1 MSDEF
6 VTQTEEAVN
15 AAAQQAENEIN
26 EAADETVETGS
37 LADYEAPKSGGVG
50 AYLFGLLVFL
60 VLTVASAI
68 VSVIGTFPLQQRVVL
83 ASGGDVAKAQELLL
97 AEMANSP
104 LVPITQFF
112 ASFIMFVI
120 AGLWYFFKFY
130 KPAKEE
136 GKVTPV
142 LPKIMNLKAIL
153 LIVFGTTSAYAL
165 AVLLQY
171 GMTLLLPDYASAVN
185 SVLGSAL
192 NGVMGILAGVI
203 MAPLAEEIAVRGLI
217 LRRAE
222 KSFGLV
228 GCMII
233 SAVMFAL
240 FHLNLIQSV
249 YVIPMGLF
257 WGYIGYKYKSVI
269 PCIICH
275 LINNLVAI
283 IISHWADGLNA
294 GNAIIFSVIFVVC
307 GVITFFAIKMPEK
320 ETA

>member
-1 MSDEF
+1 MSEEF
-6 VTQTEEAVN
+6 VTQESEM
-15 AAAQQAENEIN
+15 
-26 EAADETVETGS
+26 TGN

-68 VSVIGTFPLQQRVVL
+68 VSMIGTFPLQQRVVL

-203 MAPLAEEIAVRGLI
+203 MAPLAEEVAVRGLI

-240 FHLNLIQSV
+240 FHMNLIQSV

-283 IISHWADGLNA
+283 IISYWADGLNA
-294 GNAIIFSVIFVVC
+294 SNAIIFSVIFVVC

>member
-1 MSDEF
+1 MSEEF
-6 VTQTEEAVN
+6 VTQTEETAK
-15 AAAQQAENEIN
+15 
-26 EAADETVETGS
+26 DTYET
-37 LADYEAPKSGGVG
+37 PKSGGVG

-60 VLTVASAI
+60 VMTVASAI
-68 VSVIGTFPLQQRVVL
+68 VSVIGTMPLQQRAIL
-83 ASGGDVAKAQELLL
+83 ASGGDPAKAQELIL

-112 ASFIMFVI
+112 ASFIMLVI
-120 AGLWYFFKFY
+120 GALWYFFKFY
-130 KPAKEE
+130 KPARDE
-136 GKVTPV
+136 GRVTPV

-153 LIVFGTTSAYAL
+153 LIVFGTMSAYSL

-171 GMTLLLPDYASAVN
+171 GMTLLLPEYASNVN
-185 SVLGSAL
+185 TVLSGAL
-192 NGVMGILAGVI
+192 SGVIGVLAGIIV
-203 MAPLAEEIAVRGLI
+203 APMAEEIAVRGLI

-275 LINNLVAI
+275 LINNLIAVL
-283 IISHWADGLNA
+283 ISSFADGISVSNA
-294 GNAIIFSVIFVVC
+294 MIFAGLFIVC

>member
-1 MSDEF
+1 MSEEI
-6 VTQTEEAVN
+6 VTQTEEAVDT
-15 AAAQQAENEIN
+15 AAETVENVTN
-26 EAADETVETGS
+26 EAANETVETGS
-37 LADYEAPKSGGVG
+37 LADYEAPKTGKVG

-60 VLTVASAI
+60 VLTVASTV
-68 VSVIGTFPLQQRVVL
+68 VSMIGTFPLQQRAVL
-83 ASGGDVAKAQELLL
+83 ASGGDVARAQELLL
-97 AEMANSP
+97 AEMENSP

-112 ASFIMFVI
+112 ASLIMFVI

-130 KPAKEE
+130 KPAKDE
-136 GKVTPV
+136 GKVTPI
-142 LPKIMNLKAIL
+142 LPKIMNLKTIL

-171 GMTLLLPDYASAVN
+171 GMSLLMPDYAN
-185 SVLGSAL
+185 TINTVLGSAL
-192 NGVMGILAGVI
+192 NGVMGIIAGVLL
-203 MAPLAEEIAVRGLI
+203 APLAEEIAVRGLI

-233 SAVMFAL
+233 SAVFFAV

-275 LINNLVAI
+275 LVNNLIAVL
-283 IISHWADGLNA
+283 ISSWADGINVR
-294 GNAIIFSVIFVVC
+294 NAILFAVIFVVC
-307 GVITFFAIKMPEK
+307 GVITFFVIKMPEK

>member
-1 MSDEF
+1 MSEEF
-6 VTQTEEAVN
+6 VTQESEM
-15 AAAQQAENEIN
+15 
-26 EAADETVETGS
+26 TGN

-68 VSVIGTFPLQQRVVL
+68 VSMIGTFPLQQRVVL

-283 IISHWADGLNA
+283 IISYWADGLNA
-294 GNAIIFSVIFVVC
+294 SNAIIFSVIFVVC

>member
-1 MSDEF
+1 M
-6 VTQTEEAVN
+6 
-15 AAAQQAENEIN
+15 
-26 EAADETVETGS
+26 TGN

-68 VSVIGTFPLQQRVVL
+68 VSMIGTFPLQQRVVL

-203 MAPLAEEIAVRGLI
+203 MAPLAEETAVRGLI

-240 FHLNLIQSV
+240 FHMNLIQSV

-294 GNAIIFSVIFVVC
+294 GNAIIFTVIFVVC